1 MLKYLCFWLP
11 FYTLGRLPISIL
23 YPLMG
28 VLGNLA
34 YLLSANARANV
45 IDNLRHV
52 TPPGTPERELR
63 RMARQVFRNIAM
75 YYADVA
81 HLPWMDVDKFF
92 RERMVLSGLEEHLRP
107 ALREGRGVIMMS
119 GHYGNPELAGQGL
132 IPLGHKALA
141 LTEPVQPAALSR
153 MMDRFRQSKGHTFAP
168 VSLKSVKLVMQ
179 TLRQGGLVVLMGD
192 RDIRGPREMLE
203 FCGEETLMPT
213 GPIEVALR
221 SGAVIIPSFCRRAGR
236 YGIEAYMEERLE
248 FERTGDVQEDAR
260 RGELAFLQ
268 RLERRLR
275 QDPAQWAVLERVWD
289 AAPGTSAETPQLAA
303 KRG

>member
-1 MLKYLCFWLP
+1 VLKYLCFWTA
-11 FYTLGRLPISIL
+11 FHTLGRLPISIL

-28 VLGNLA
+28 VVGNLA
-34 YLLSANARANV
+34 YLLSSSARGNV

-107 ALREGRGVIMMS
+107 ALREGHGVIMMS
-119 GHYGNPELAGQGL
+119 GHCGNPELAGQGL

-179 TLRQGGLVVLMGD
+179 TLRKGGLVVLMGD

-203 FCGEETLMPT
+203 FCGEKTLMPT

-221 SGAVIIPSFCRRAGR
+221 SGAVIIPSFCRRSGK
-236 YGIEAYMEERLE
+236 YGIEADMEERLE
-248 FERTGDVQEDAR
+248 FERTGDIQEDAR
-260 RGELAFLQ
+260 RGELAFLE

-275 QDPAQWAVLERVWD
+275 RDPAQWAVLERVWD
-289 AAPGTSAETPQLAA
+289 AAPETSPEAPRLAA
-303 KRG
+303 ERG